1 MTSHQKSW
9 RSKVEHFLSC
19 GKKKKGK
26 PLNQSQMDVKEGKTI
41 FHKRKVR
48 ELVTDEPEI
57 KEMLMGVLQA
67 EGNDT
72 E

>member
-1 MTSHQKSW
+1 M
-9 RSKVEHFLSC
+9 E
-19 GKKKKGK
+19 KKKGK

-72 E
+72 EWKLRFAGKLEKHWVSGY

>member
-1 MTSHQKSW
+1 
-9 RSKVEHFLSC
+9 
-19 GKKKKGK
+19 
-26 PLNQSQMDVKEGKTI
+26 MDVKEGKTI

-72 E
+72 EWKLRFAGKLEKHWVSGY

>member
-1 MTSHQKSW
+1 
-9 RSKVEHFLSC
+9 
-19 GKKKKGK
+19 
-26 PLNQSQMDVKEGKTI
+26 MDVKEGKTI
-41 FHKRKVR
+41 CHKRKVR
-48 ELVTDEPEI
+48 EVVTDEPEI